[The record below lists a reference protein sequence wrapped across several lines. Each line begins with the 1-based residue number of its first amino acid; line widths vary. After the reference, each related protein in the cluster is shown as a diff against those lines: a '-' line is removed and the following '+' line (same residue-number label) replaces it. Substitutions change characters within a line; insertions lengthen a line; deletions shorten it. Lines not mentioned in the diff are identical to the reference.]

1 MPVGFQLRG
10 YLILRR
16 VLQPVMRRVLAGRIR
31 KGKEKAARAGERL
44 GVATQARPAGRVVW
58 MHAVGLGEVL
68 ALRPLI
74 VGMQQEAPDL
84 NFVITS
90 TARSSADVLGQNLP
104 ANTVHQFLPLD
115 GPKFIAKF
123 LDHWKPCLSIWSE
136 QDIWPGAIY
145 DCAAR
150 DIPMAY
156 VNGRMDNKSTAKRA
170 RLAGLYKRVFGM
182 FDLIAAQDDQTAKN
196 FSSLGG
202 RDVRVM
208 GSLKPAAEPLWVDA
222 SVLGTLQAALDGR
235 KIWVAASTH
244 SDDEAVLIDAQREL
258 VKRDPSWLLILA
270 PRAPAR
276 GDEIVGALDQAGLTF
291 TRRSKGGQPD
301 PSHFVW
307 IVDSFG
313 ELGLWYRLAAAA
325 FVGGSYGSLGGH
337 NPWEAIC
344 LNLLVCHGPNVA
356 NFAKDYEVLDY
367 SGASQPLPDD
377 ASSVPAL
384 VDFVVQSQTT
394 QANVGALVEDA
405 KAALKP
411 LVKDL
416 IVMIRAGA

>member
-1 MPVGFQLRG
+1 MNIGLQLRG

-16 VLQPVMRRVLAGRIR
+16 VLQPVMRRVLAGRIC
-31 KGKEKAARAGERL
+31 KAKENAARAGERL
-44 GVATQARPAGRVVW
+44 GIATQVRPTGRVVW

-74 VGMQQEAPDL
+74 VGMQQVAPDL

-115 GPKFIAKF
+115 GPTYMAKF
-123 LDHWKPCLSIWSE
+123 LDHWQPCLSIWSE
-136 QDIWPGAIY
+136 QDIWPGAIH

-150 DIPMAY
+150 DIPLAY

-170 RLAGLYKRVFGM
+170 RLAGLYKKVFGL
-182 FDLIAAQDDQTAKN
+182 FDLITVQDEQTAEN
-196 FSSLGG
+196 LSSLGG
-202 RDVRVM
+202 RDVRVT
-208 GSLKPAAEPLWVDA
+208 GSLKPAAEPLSVDVGMLA
-222 SVLGTLQAALDGR
+222 TLQVALEGR

-244 SDDEAVLIDAQREL
+244 CEDEAVLIDEQREL

-276 GDEIVGALDQAGLTF
+276 GDEIEGALVQAGLTC

-301 PSHFVW
+301 PSHSVW

>member
-1 MPVGFQLRG
+1 MNIGLQLRG

-31 KGKEKAARAGERL
+31 KAKENAARAGERL
-44 GVATQARPAGRVVW
+44 GIATQVRPTGRVVW

-74 VGMQQEAPDL
+74 VGMQQVAPDL

-115 GPKFIAKF
+115 GPTYMAKF
-123 LDHWKPCLSIWSE
+123 LDHWQPCLSIWSE
-136 QDIWPGAIY
+136 QDIWPGAIH

-150 DIPMAY
+150 DIPLAY
-156 VNGRMDNKSTAKRA
+156 VNGRMDKKSTAKRA
-170 RLAGLYKRVFGM
+170 RLARLYKKVFGL
-182 FDLIAAQDDQTAKN
+182 FDLITVQDEQTAVN

-202 RDVRVM
+202 RDVRVT
-208 GSLKPAAEPLWVDA
+208 GSLKPAAEPLSVDA
-222 SVLGTLQAALDGR
+222 GMLATLQVALEGR

-244 SDDEAVLIDAQREL
+244 YEDEAVLIDAQWEL

-276 GDEIVGALDQAGLTF
+276 GDEIEGALVQAGLTC

-301 PSHFVW
+301 PSHSVW

-394 QANVGALVEDA
+394 QANVGTLVEDA

-416 IVMIRAGA
+416 VAMIRAGA

>member
-1 MPVGFQLRG
+1 MNIGLQLRG

-16 VLQPVMRRVLAGRIR
+16 VLQPVMRRVLAGRIC
-31 KGKEKAARAGERL
+31 KAKENAARAGERL
-44 GVATQARPAGRVVW
+44 GIATQVRPTGRVVW

-74 VGMQQEAPDL
+74 VGMQQVAPDL

-115 GPKFIAKF
+115 GPTYMAKF
-123 LDHWKPCLSIWSE
+123 LDHWQPCLSIWSE
-136 QDIWPGAIY
+136 QDIWPGAIH

-150 DIPMAY
+150 DIPLAY

-170 RLAGLYKRVFGM
+170 RLAGLYKKVFGL
-182 FDLIAAQDDQTAKN
+182 FDLITVQDEQTAEN
-196 FSSLGG
+196 LSSLGG
-202 RDVRVM
+202 RDVRVT
-208 GSLKPAAEPLWVDA
+208 GSLKPAAEPLSVDVGMLA
-222 SVLGTLQAALDGR
+222 TLQVALEGR

-244 SDDEAVLIDAQREL
+244 CEDEAVLIDAQREL

-276 GDEIVGALDQAGLTF
+276 GDEIEGALVQAGLTC

-301 PSHFVW
+301 PSHSVW

-367 SGASQPLPDD
+367 SGASQPLHDD

>member
-1 MPVGFQLRG
+1 MNIGLQLRG

-16 VLQPVMRRVLAGRIR
+16 VLQPVMRRVLAGRIC
-31 KGKEKAARAGERL
+31 KAKENAARAGERL
-44 GVATQARPAGRVVW
+44 GIATQVRPTGRVVW

-74 VGMQQEAPDL
+74 VGMQQVAPDL

-115 GPKFIAKF
+115 GPTYMAKF
-123 LDHWKPCLSIWSE
+123 LDHWQPCLSIWSE
-136 QDIWPGAIY
+136 QDIWPGAIH

-150 DIPMAY
+150 DIPLAY

-170 RLAGLYKRVFGM
+170 RLAGLYKKVFGL
-182 FDLIAAQDDQTAKN
+182 FDLITVQDEQTAEN
-196 FSSLGG
+196 LSSLGG
-202 RDVRVM
+202 RDVRVT
-208 GSLKPAAEPLWVDA
+208 GSLKPAAEPLSVDVGMLA
-222 SVLGTLQAALDGR
+222 TLQVALEGR

-244 SDDEAVLIDAQREL
+244 CEDEAVLIDAQREL

-276 GDEIVGALDQAGLTF
+276 GDEIEGALVQAGLTC

-301 PSHFVW
+301 PSHSVW

-394 QANVGALVEDA
+394 QANVGTLVEDA

>member
-1 MPVGFQLRG
+1 MNTGLQLRG

-31 KGKEKAARAGERL
+31 KAKENAARAGERL
-44 GVATQARPAGRVVW
+44 GIATQVRPTGRVVW

-74 VGMQQEAPDL
+74 VGMQQVAPDL

-115 GPKFIAKF
+115 GPTYMAKF
-123 LDHWKPCLSIWSE
+123 LDHWQPCLSIWSE
-136 QDIWPGAIY
+136 QDIWPGAIH

-150 DIPMAY
+150 DIPLAY

-170 RLAGLYKRVFGM
+170 RLAGLYKKVFGL
-182 FDLIAAQDDQTAKN
+182 FDLITVQDEQTAEN
-196 FSSLGG
+196 LSSLGG
-202 RDVRVM
+202 RDVRVT
-208 GSLKPAAEPLWVDA
+208 GSLKPAAEPLSVDVGMLA
-222 SVLGTLQAALDGR
+222 TLQVALEGR

-244 SDDEAVLIDAQREL
+244 CEDEAVLIDAQREL

-276 GDEIVGALDQAGLTF
+276 GDEIEGALVQAGLTC

-301 PSHFVW
+301 PSHSVW

>member
-1 MPVGFQLRG
+1 MNIGLQLRG

-16 VLQPVMRRVLAGRIR
+16 VLQPVMRRVLAGRIC
-31 KGKEKAARAGERL
+31 KAKENAARAGERL
-44 GVATQARPAGRVVW
+44 GIATQVRPTGRVVW

-74 VGMQQEAPDL
+74 VGMQQVAPDL

-115 GPKFIAKF
+115 GPTYMAKF
-123 LDHWKPCLSIWSE
+123 LDHWQPCLSIWSE
-136 QDIWPGAIY
+136 QDIWPGAIH

-150 DIPMAY
+150 DIPLAY

-170 RLAGLYKRVFGM
+170 RLAGLYKKVFGL
-182 FDLIAAQDDQTAKN
+182 FDLITVQDEQTAEN
-196 FSSLGG
+196 LSSLGG
-202 RDVRVM
+202 RDVRVT
-208 GSLKPAAEPLWVDA
+208 GSLKPAAEPLSVDVGMLA
-222 SVLGTLQAALDGR
+222 TLQVALEGR

-244 SDDEAVLIDAQREL
+244 CEDEAVLIDAQREL

-276 GDEIVGALDQAGLTF
+276 GDEIEGALVQAGLTC

-301 PSHFVW
+301 PSHSVW

-377 ASSVPAL
+377 ASSVPVL

-405 KAALKP
+405 KEALKP

-416 IVMIRAGA
+416 IAMIVAGR

>member
-1 MPVGFQLRG
+1 MPIGFQLRG

-16 VLQPVMRRVLAGRIR
+16 VLQPVMRRVLTGRIR
-31 KGKEKAARAGERL
+31 KGKENAARAGERL

-74 VGMQQEAPDL
+74 VRMQQVAPDL

-104 ANTVHQFLPLD
+104 QNTVHQFLPLD
-115 GPKFIAKF
+115 GPKFMAKF
-123 LDHWKPCLSIWSE
+123 LDHWQPCLSIWSE

-196 FSSLGG
+196 LSSFGG

-222 SVLGTLQAALDGR
+222 SVLETLQAALDGR

-244 SDDEAVLIDAQREL
+244 RDDEAVLIDAQREL
-258 VKRDPSWLLILA
+258 VKRDPSWLLILV

-276 GDEIVGALDQAGLTF
+276 GDEIEGALDQAGLSC
-291 TRRSKGGQPD
+291 TRRSKGRQPD
-301 PSHFVW
+301 PSHSVW
-307 IVDSFG
+307 IADSFG
-313 ELGLWYRLAAAA
+313 ELGLWYRLATAA
-325 FVGGSYGSLGGH
+325 FVGGSYRGLGGH

-344 LNLLVCHGPNVA
+344 LNLPVCHGPSVA

-367 SGASQPLPDD
+367 SGASQPLPDE

-384 VDFVVQSQTT
+384 VDFVVQSQTK
-394 QANVGALVEDA
+394 QANVGTLVEDA
-405 KAALKP
+405 KEALKP

-416 IVMIRAGA
+416 IAMIVAGG

>member
-16 VLQPVMRRVLAGRIR
+16 VLQPVMRGVLAGRIR
-31 KGKEKAARAGERL
+31 KGKENAARAGERL

-90 TARSSADVLGQNLP
+90 TARSSADVLRQNLP
-104 ANTVHQFLPLD
+104 ANTVHQILPLD
-115 GPKFIAKF
+115 GPRFMAKF
-123 LDHWKPCLSIWSE
+123 LDHWQPCLSIWSE

-145 DCAAR
+145 DCAVR
-150 DIPMAY
+150 DIPVAY

-170 RLAGLYKRVFGM
+170 RLAGLYKRVFGL

-196 FSSLGG
+196 LSSLGG

-208 GSLKPAAEPLWVDA
+208 GSLKPAAEPLWVDE
-222 SVLGTLQAALDGR
+222 SVLGTLQAALEGR
-235 KIWVAASTH
+235 RIWVAASTH
-244 SDDEAVLIDAQREL
+244 SDDEAVLIGAQREL

-276 GDEIVGALDQAGLTF
+276 GDQIEGALDQAGLSC

-301 PSHFVW
+301 PSHSVW
-307 IVDSFG
+307 IADSFG

-325 FVGGSYGSLGGH
+325 FVGGSYGGLGGH

-344 LNLLVCHGPNVA
+344 LNLPVCHGANVA
-356 NFAKDYEVLDY
+356 NFAKEYEVLNY
-367 SGASQPLPDD
+367 SGVSQPLPDD
-377 ASSVPAL
+377 ASSVSAL

-394 QANVGALVEDA
+394 KASVGTLVEDA

>member
-1 MPVGFQLRG
+1 MNIGLQLRG

-31 KGKEKAARAGERL
+31 KGKENAARAKERL
-44 GVATQARPAGRVVW
+44 GIATQVRPTGRVVW

-74 VGMQQEAPDL
+74 VGMQQVAPDL

-104 ANTVHQFLPLD
+104 TNTVHQFLPLD
-115 GPKFIAKF
+115 GPTYMAKF
-123 LDHWKPCLSIWSE
+123 LDHWQPCLSIWSE
-136 QDIWPGAIY
+136 QDIWPGAIH

-150 DIPMAY
+150 DIPLAY

-170 RLAGLYKRVFGM
+170 RLAGLYKKVFGL
-182 FDLIAAQDDQTAKN
+182 FDLITVQDEQTAEN
-196 FSSLGG
+196 LSSLGG
-202 RDVRVM
+202 RDVRVT
-208 GSLKPAAEPLWVDA
+208 GSLKPAAEPLSVDVGMLA
-222 SVLGTLQAALDGR
+222 TLQVALEGR

-244 SDDEAVLIDAQREL
+244 CEDEAVLIDAQREL

-276 GDEIVGALDQAGLTF
+276 GDEIEGALVQAGLTC

-301 PSHFVW
+301 PSHSVW

>member
-1 MPVGFQLRG
+1 MNIGLQLRG

-16 VLQPVMRRVLAGRIR
+16 VLQPVMRRVLAGRIC
-31 KGKEKAARAGERL
+31 KAKDNAARAGERL
-44 GVATQARPAGRVVW
+44 GIATQVRPTGRVVW

-74 VGMQQEAPDL
+74 VGMQQVAP
-84 NFVITS
+84 
-90 TARSSADVLGQNLP
+90 DVLGQNLP

-115 GPKFIAKF
+115 GPTYMAKF
-123 LDHWKPCLSIWSE
+123 LDHWQPCLSIWSE
-136 QDIWPGAIY
+136 QDIWPGAIH

-150 DIPMAY
+150 DIPLAY

-170 RLAGLYKRVFGM
+170 RLAGLYKKVFGL
-182 FDLIAAQDDQTAKN
+182 FDLITVQDEQTAEN
-196 FSSLGG
+196 LSSLGG
-202 RDVRVM
+202 RDVRVT
-208 GSLKPAAEPLWVDA
+208 GSLKPAAEPLSVDVGMLA
-222 SVLGTLQAALDGR
+222 TLQVALEGR

-244 SDDEAVLIDAQREL
+244 CEDEAVLIDAQREL

-276 GDEIVGALDQAGLTF
+276 GDEIEGALVQAGLTC

-301 PSHFVW
+301 PSHSVW

>member
-1 MPVGFQLRG
+1 MNIGLQLRG

-31 KGKEKAARAGERL
+31 KAKENAARAGERL
-44 GVATQARPAGRVVW
+44 GIATQVRPTGRVVW

-74 VGMQQEAPDL
+74 VGMQQVAPDL

-115 GPKFIAKF
+115 GPTYMAKF
-123 LDHWKPCLSIWSE
+123 LDHWQPCLSIWSE
-136 QDIWPGAIY
+136 QDIWPGAIH

-150 DIPMAY
+150 DIPLAY

-170 RLAGLYKRVFGM
+170 RLAGLYKKVFGL
-182 FDLIAAQDDQTAKN
+182 FDLITVQDEQTAEN
-196 FSSLGG
+196 LSSLGG
-202 RDVRVM
+202 RDVRVT
-208 GSLKPAAEPLWVDA
+208 GSLKPAAEPLSVDVGMLA
-222 SVLGTLQAALDGR
+222 TLQVALEGR
-235 KIWVAASTH
+235 KVLVAASTH
-244 SDDEAVLIDAQREL
+244 REDEAVLINAQREL

-301 PSHFVW
+301 PSHSVW

>member
-1 MPVGFQLRG
+1 MNIGLQLRG

-16 VLQPVMRRVLAGRIR
+16 VLQPVMRRVLAGRIC
-31 KGKEKAARAGERL
+31 KAKENAARAGERL
-44 GVATQARPAGRVVW
+44 GIATQVRPTGRVVW

-74 VGMQQEAPDL
+74 VGMQQVAPDL

-115 GPKFIAKF
+115 GPTYMAKF
-123 LDHWKPCLSIWSE
+123 LDHWQPCLSIWSE
-136 QDIWPGAIY
+136 QDIWPGAIH

-150 DIPMAY
+150 DIPLAY

-170 RLAGLYKRVFGM
+170 RLAGLYRRVFGL
-182 FDLIAAQDDQTAKN
+182 FDLITVQDEQTAEN
-196 FSSLGG
+196 LSSLGG
-202 RDVRVM
+202 RDVRVT
-208 GSLKPAAEPLWVDA
+208 GSLKPAAEPLSVDVGMLA
-222 SVLGTLQAALDGR
+222 TLQVALEGR

-244 SDDEAVLIDAQREL
+244 CEDEAVLIDAQREL

-276 GDEIVGALDQAGLTF
+276 GDEIEGALVQAGLTC

-301 PSHFVW
+301 PSHSVW

-394 QANVGALVEDA
+394 QANVGTLVEDA

-416 IVMIRAGA
+416 IAMIKADA

>member
-1 MPVGFQLRG
+1 MNIGLQLRG

-16 VLQPVMRRVLAGRIR
+16 VLQPVMRRVLAGRIC
-31 KGKEKAARAGERL
+31 KAKENAARAGERL
-44 GVATQARPAGRVVW
+44 GIATQVRPTGRVVW

-74 VGMQQEAPDL
+74 VGMQQVAPDL

-115 GPKFIAKF
+115 GPTYMAKF
-123 LDHWKPCLSIWSE
+123 LDHWQPCLSIWSE
-136 QDIWPGAIY
+136 QDIWPGAIH

-150 DIPMAY
+150 DIPLAY

-170 RLAGLYKRVFGM
+170 RLAGLYKKVFGL
-182 FDLIAAQDDQTAKN
+182 FDLITVQDEQTAEN
-196 FSSLGG
+196 LSSLGG
-202 RDVRVM
+202 RDVRVT
-208 GSLKPAAEPLWVDA
+208 GSLKPAAEPLSVDVGMLA
-222 SVLGTLQAALDGR
+222 TLQVALEGR

-244 SDDEAVLIDAQREL
+244 CEDEAVLIDAQREL

-276 GDEIVGALDQAGLTF
+276 GDEIEGALVQAGLTC

-301 PSHFVW
+301 PSHSVW

-313 ELGLWYRLAAAA
+313 ELGLWYRLATAA

>member
-1 MPVGFQLRG
+1 MNIGLQLRG

-16 VLQPVMRRVLAGRIR
+16 VLQPVMRRVLAGRIC
-31 KGKEKAARAGERL
+31 KAKENAARAGERL
-44 GVATQARPAGRVVW
+44 GIATQVRPTGRVVW

-74 VGMQQEAPDL
+74 VGMQQVAPDL

-115 GPKFIAKF
+115 GPTYMAKF
-123 LDHWKPCLSIWSE
+123 LDHWQPCLSIWSE
-136 QDIWPGAIY
+136 QDIWPGAIH

-150 DIPMAY
+150 DIPLAY

-170 RLAGLYKRVFGM
+170 RLAGLYKKVFGL
-182 FDLIAAQDDQTAKN
+182 FDLITVQDEQTAEN
-196 FSSLGG
+196 LSSLGG
-202 RDVRVM
+202 RDVRVT
-208 GSLKPAAEPLWVDA
+208 GSLKPAAEPLSVDVGMLA
-222 SVLGTLQAALDGR
+222 TLQVALEGR

-244 SDDEAVLIDAQREL
+244 CEDEAVLIDAQREL

-276 GDEIVGALDQAGLTF
+276 GDEIEGALVQAGLTC

-301 PSHFVW
+301 PSHSVW

-377 ASSVPAL
+377 ASSVPVL

>member
-1 MPVGFQLRG
+1 MNTGLQLRG

-16 VLQPVMRRVLAGRIR
+16 VLQPVMRRVLAGRIC
-31 KGKEKAARAGERL
+31 KAKENAARAGERL
-44 GVATQARPAGRVVW
+44 GIATQVRPTGRVVW

-74 VGMQQEAPDL
+74 VGMQQVAPDL

-115 GPKFIAKF
+115 GPTYMAKF
-123 LDHWKPCLSIWSE
+123 LDHWQPCLSIWSE
-136 QDIWPGAIY
+136 QDIWPGAIH

-150 DIPMAY
+150 DIPLAY

-170 RLAGLYKRVFGM
+170 RLAGLYKKVFGL
-182 FDLIAAQDDQTAKN
+182 FDLITVQDEQTAEN
-196 FSSLGG
+196 LSSLGG
-202 RDVRVM
+202 RDVRVT
-208 GSLKPAAEPLWVDA
+208 GSLKPAAEPLSVDVGMLA
-222 SVLGTLQAALDGR
+222 TLQVALEGR
-235 KIWVAASTH
+235 KVLVAASTH
-244 SDDEAVLIDAQREL
+244 CEDEAVLIDAQREL

-276 GDEIVGALDQAGLTF
+276 GDEIEGALVQAGLTC

-301 PSHFVW
+301 PSHSVW

>member
-1 MPVGFQLRG
+1 MNIGLQLRG

-16 VLQPVMRRVLAGRIR
+16 VLQPVMRRVLAGRIC
-31 KGKEKAARAGERL
+31 KAKENAARAGERL
-44 GVATQARPAGRVVW
+44 GIATQVRPTGRVVW

-74 VGMQQEAPDL
+74 VGMQQVAPDL

-115 GPKFIAKF
+115 GPTYMAKF
-123 LDHWKPCLSIWSE
+123 LDHWQPCLSIWSE
-136 QDIWPGAIY
+136 QDIWPGAIH

-150 DIPMAY
+150 DIPLAY

-170 RLAGLYKRVFGM
+170 RLAGLYKKVFGL
-182 FDLIAAQDDQTAKN
+182 FDLITVQDEQTAEN
-196 FSSLGG
+196 LSSLGG
-202 RDVRVM
+202 RDVRVT
-208 GSLKPAAEPLWVDA
+208 GSLKPAAEPLSVDVGMLA
-222 SVLGTLQAALDGR
+222 TLQVALEGR

-244 SDDEAVLIDAQREL
+244 YEDEAVLIDAQWEL

-276 GDEIVGALDQAGLTF
+276 GDEIEGALVQAGLTC

-301 PSHFVW
+301 PSHSVW

>member
-1 MPVGFQLRG
+1 
-10 YLILRR
+10 
-16 VLQPVMRRVLAGRIR
+16 
-31 KGKEKAARAGERL
+31 
-44 GVATQARPAGRVVW
+44 

-74 VGMQQEAPDL
+74 VGMQQVAPDL

-115 GPKFIAKF
+115 GPTYMAKF
-123 LDHWKPCLSIWSE
+123 LDHWQPCLSIWSE
-136 QDIWPGAIY
+136 QDIWPGAIH

-150 DIPMAY
+150 DIPLAY

-170 RLAGLYKRVFGM
+170 RLAGLYKKVFGL
-182 FDLIAAQDDQTAKN
+182 FDLITVQDEQTAEN
-196 FSSLGG
+196 LSSLGG
-202 RDVRVM
+202 RDVRVT
-208 GSLKPAAEPLWVDA
+208 GSLKPAAEPLSVDVGMLA
-222 SVLGTLQAALDGR
+222 TLQVALEGR

-244 SDDEAVLIDAQREL
+244 CEDEAVLIDAQREL

-276 GDEIVGALDQAGLTF
+276 GDEIEGALVQAGLTC

-301 PSHFVW
+301 PSHSVW

>member
-1 MPVGFQLRG
+1 MNIGLQLRG

-16 VLQPVMRRVLAGRIR
+16 VLQPVMRRVLAGRIC
-31 KGKEKAARAGERL
+31 KAKENAARAGERL
-44 GVATQARPAGRVVW
+44 GIATQVRPTGRVVW

-74 VGMQQEAPDL
+74 VGMQQVAPDL

-104 ANTVHQFLPLD
+104 TNTVHQFLPLD
-115 GPKFIAKF
+115 GPTYMAKF
-123 LDHWKPCLSIWSE
+123 LDHWQPCLSIWSE
-136 QDIWPGAIY
+136 QDIWPGAIH

-150 DIPMAY
+150 DIPLAY

-170 RLAGLYKRVFGM
+170 RLAGLYKKVFGL
-182 FDLIAAQDDQTAKN
+182 FDLITVQDEQTAEN
-196 FSSLGG
+196 LSSLGG
-202 RDVRVM
+202 RDVRVT
-208 GSLKPAAEPLWVDA
+208 GSLKPAAEPLSVDVGMLA
-222 SVLGTLQAALDGR
+222 TLQVALEGR

-244 SDDEAVLIDAQREL
+244 CEDEAVLIDAQREL

-276 GDEIVGALDQAGLTF
+276 GDEIEGALVQAGLTC

-301 PSHFVW
+301 PSHSVW

>member
-1 MPVGFQLRG
+1 MNIGLQLRG

-31 KGKEKAARAGERL
+31 RAKENAARAGERL
-44 GVATQARPAGRVVW
+44 GIATQVRPTGRVVW

-74 VGMQQEAPDL
+74 VGMQQVAPDL

-115 GPKFIAKF
+115 GPTYMAKF
-123 LDHWKPCLSIWSE
+123 LDHWQPCLSIWSE
-136 QDIWPGAIY
+136 QDIWPGAIH

-150 DIPMAY
+150 DIPLAY

-170 RLAGLYKRVFGM
+170 RLAGLYKKVFGL
-182 FDLIAAQDDQTAKN
+182 FDLITVQDEQTAEN
-196 FSSLGG
+196 LSSLGG
-202 RDVRVM
+202 RDVRVT
-208 GSLKPAAEPLWVDA
+208 GSLKPAAEPLSVDVGMLA
-222 SVLGTLQAALDGR
+222 TLQVALEGR

-244 SDDEAVLIDAQREL
+244 CEDEAVLIDAQREL

-276 GDEIVGALDQAGLTF
+276 GDEIEGALVQAGLTC

-301 PSHFVW
+301 PSHSVW

>member
-1 MPVGFQLRG
+1 MNIGLQLRG

-31 KGKEKAARAGERL
+31 KGKENAARAKERL
-44 GVATQARPAGRVVW
+44 GIATQVRPTGRVVW

-74 VGMQQEAPDL
+74 VGMQQVAPDL

-104 ANTVHQFLPLD
+104 TNTVHQFLPLD
-115 GPKFIAKF
+115 GPTYMAKF
-123 LDHWKPCLSIWSE
+123 LDHWQPCLSIWSE
-136 QDIWPGAIY
+136 QDIWPGAIH

-150 DIPMAY
+150 DIPLAY
-156 VNGRMDNKSTAKRA
+156 VNGRMDKKSTAKRA
-170 RLAGLYKRVFGM
+170 RLARLYKKVFGL
-182 FDLIAAQDDQTAKN
+182 FDLITVQDEQTAVN

-202 RDVRVM
+202 RDVRVT
-208 GSLKPAAEPLWVDA
+208 GSLKPAAEPLSVDA
-222 SVLGTLQAALDGR
+222 GMLATLQVALEGR

-244 SDDEAVLIDAQREL
+244 YEDEAVLIDAQWEL

-276 GDEIVGALDQAGLTF
+276 GDEIEDALIQVGLTC

-301 PSHFVW
+301 SSHSVW

-313 ELGLWYRLAAAA
+313 ELGLWYRLATAA

-356 NFAKDYEVLDY
+356 NFAKDYEVLDDL
-367 SGASQPLPDD
+367 GASQPLPDD

-394 QANVGALVEDA
+394 QANVGTLVEDA

-416 IVMIRAGA
+416 IAMIRAGA

>member
-1 MPVGFQLRG
+1 MNIGLQLRG

-16 VLQPVMRRVLAGRIR
+16 VLQPVMRRVLAGRIC
-31 KGKEKAARAGERL
+31 KAKENAARAGERL
-44 GVATQARPAGRVVW
+44 GIATQVRPTGRVVW

-74 VGMQQEAPDL
+74 VGMQQVAPDL

-115 GPKFIAKF
+115 GPTYMAKF
-123 LDHWKPCLSIWSE
+123 LDHWQPCLSIWSE
-136 QDIWPGAIY
+136 QDIWPGAIH

-150 DIPMAY
+150 DIPLAY

-170 RLAGLYKRVFGM
+170 RLAGLYKKVFGL
-182 FDLIAAQDDQTAKN
+182 FDLITVQDEQTAEN
-196 FSSLGG
+196 LSSLGG
-202 RDVRVM
+202 RDVRVT
-208 GSLKPAAEPLWVDA
+208 GSLKPAAEPLSVDVGMLA
-222 SVLGTLQAALDGR
+222 TLQVALEGR

-244 SDDEAVLIDAQREL
+244 CEDEAVLIDAQREL

-276 GDEIVGALDQAGLTF
+276 GDEIEGALVQAGLTC

-301 PSHFVW
+301 PSHSVW

-356 NFAKDYEVLDY
+356 NFAKDYEALDY

>member
-1 MPVGFQLRG
+1 MNIGLQLRG

-31 KGKEKAARAGERL
+31 KGKENAARAKERL
-44 GVATQARPAGRVVW
+44 GIATQVRPTGRVVW

-74 VGMQQEAPDL
+74 VGMQQVAPDL

-115 GPKFIAKF
+115 GPTYMAKF
-123 LDHWKPCLSIWSE
+123 LDHWQPCLSIWSE
-136 QDIWPGAIY
+136 QDIWPGAIH

-150 DIPMAY
+150 DIPLAY

-170 RLAGLYKRVFGM
+170 RLAGLYKKVFGL
-182 FDLIAAQDDQTAKN
+182 FDLITVQDEQTAEN
-196 FSSLGG
+196 LSSLGG
-202 RDVRVM
+202 RDVRVT
-208 GSLKPAAEPLWVDA
+208 GSLKPAAEPLSVDVGMLA
-222 SVLGTLQAALDGR
+222 TLQVALEGR

-244 SDDEAVLIDAQREL
+244 CEDEAVLIDAQREL

-276 GDEIVGALDQAGLTF
+276 GDEIEGALVQAGLTC

-301 PSHFVW
+301 PSHSVW

>member
-1 MPVGFQLRG
+1 MNIGLQLRG

-31 KGKEKAARAGERL
+31 KAKENAARAGERL
-44 GVATQARPAGRVVW
+44 GIATQVRPTGRVVW

-74 VGMQQEAPDL
+74 VGMQQVAPDL

-115 GPKFIAKF
+115 GPTYMAKF
-123 LDHWKPCLSIWSE
+123 LDHWQPCLSIWSE
-136 QDIWPGAIY
+136 QDIWPGAIH

-150 DIPMAY
+150 DIPLAY

-170 RLAGLYKRVFGM
+170 RLAGLYKKVFGL
-182 FDLIAAQDDQTAKN
+182 FDLITVQDEQTAEN
-196 FSSLGG
+196 LSSLGG
-202 RDVRVM
+202 RDVRVT
-208 GSLKPAAEPLWVDA
+208 GSLKPAAEPLSVDVGMLA
-222 SVLGTLQAALDGR
+222 TLQVALEGR

-244 SDDEAVLIDAQREL
+244 CEDEAVLIDAQREL

-276 GDEIVGALDQAGLTF
+276 GDEIEGALVQAGLTC

-301 PSHFVW
+301 PSHSVW

-367 SGASQPLPDD
+367 SGASQPLHDD

>member
-1 MPVGFQLRG
+1 MNIGLQLRG
-10 YLILRR
+10 YLIMRR
-16 VLQPVMRRVLAGRIR
+16 VFQPVMRRVLAGRIC
-31 KGKEKAARAGERL
+31 KAKENAARAGERL
-44 GVATQARPAGRVVW
+44 GIATQVRPTGRVVW

-74 VGMQQEAPDL
+74 VGMQQVAPDL

-115 GPKFIAKF
+115 GPTYMAKF
-123 LDHWKPCLSIWSE
+123 LDHWQPCLSIWSE
-136 QDIWPGAIY
+136 QDIWPGAIH

-150 DIPMAY
+150 DIPLAY

-170 RLAGLYKRVFGM
+170 RLAGLYKKVFGL
-182 FDLIAAQDDQTAKN
+182 FDLITVQDEQTAEN
-196 FSSLGG
+196 LSSLGG
-202 RDVRVM
+202 RDVRVT
-208 GSLKPAAEPLWVDA
+208 GSLKPAAEPLSVDVGMLA
-222 SVLGTLQAALDGR
+222 TLQVALEGR

-244 SDDEAVLIDAQREL
+244 CEDEAVLIDAQREL

-276 GDEIVGALDQAGLTF
+276 GDEIEGALVQAGLTC

-301 PSHFVW
+301 PSHSVW

>member
-1 MPVGFQLRG
+1 MNIGLQLRG

-16 VLQPVMRRVLAGRIR
+16 VLQPVMRRVLAGRIC
-31 KGKEKAARAGERL
+31 KAKENAARAGERL
-44 GVATQARPAGRVVW
+44 GIATQVRPTGRMVW

-74 VGMQQEAPDL
+74 VGMQQVAPDL

-115 GPKFIAKF
+115 GPTYMAKF
-123 LDHWKPCLSIWSE
+123 LDHWQPCLSIWSE
-136 QDIWPGAIY
+136 QDIWPGAIH

-150 DIPMAY
+150 DIPLAY

-170 RLAGLYKRVFGM
+170 RLAGLYKKVFGL
-182 FDLIAAQDDQTAKN
+182 FDLITVQDEQTAEN
-196 FSSLGG
+196 LSSLGG
-202 RDVRVM
+202 RDVRVT
-208 GSLKPAAEPLWVDA
+208 GSLKPAAEPLSVDVGMLA
-222 SVLGTLQAALDGR
+222 TLQVALEGR

-244 SDDEAVLIDAQREL
+244 CEDEAVLIDAQREL

-276 GDEIVGALDQAGLTF
+276 GDEIEGALVQAGLTC

-301 PSHFVW
+301 PSHSVW

-394 QANVGALVEDA
+394 QANVGTLVEDA

-416 IVMIRAGA
+416 IAMIRAGA

>member
-1 MPVGFQLRG
+1 MNIGLQLRG

-16 VLQPVMRRVLAGRIR
+16 VLQPVMRRVLARRIC
-31 KGKEKAARAGERL
+31 KAKENAARAGERL
-44 GVATQARPAGRVVW
+44 GIATQVRPTGRVVW

-74 VGMQQEAPDL
+74 VGMQQVAPDL

-115 GPKFIAKF
+115 GPTYMAKF
-123 LDHWKPCLSIWSE
+123 LDYWQPCLSIWSE
-136 QDIWPGAIY
+136 QDIWPGAIH

-150 DIPMAY
+150 DIPLAY

-170 RLAGLYKRVFGM
+170 RLAGLYKKVFGL
-182 FDLIAAQDDQTAKN
+182 FDLITVQDEQTAEN
-196 FSSLGG
+196 LSSLGG
-202 RDVRVM
+202 RDVRVT
-208 GSLKPAAEPLWVDA
+208 GSLKPAAEPLSVDVGMLA
-222 SVLGTLQAALDGR
+222 TLQVALEGR

-244 SDDEAVLIDAQREL
+244 YEDEAVLIDAQREL

-276 GDEIVGALDQAGLTF
+276 GDEIEGALVQAGLTC

-301 PSHFVW
+301 PSHSVW

>member
-1 MPVGFQLRG
+1 MNIGLQLRG

-16 VLQPVMRRVLAGRIR
+16 VLQPVMRRVLAGRIC
-31 KGKEKAARAGERL
+31 KAKENAARAGERL
-44 GVATQARPAGRVVW
+44 GIATQVRPTGRVVW

-74 VGMQQEAPDL
+74 VGMQQVAPDL

-115 GPKFIAKF
+115 GPTYMAKF
-123 LDHWKPCLSIWSE
+123 LDHWQPCLSIWSE
-136 QDIWPGAIY
+136 QDIWPGAIH

-150 DIPMAY
+150 DIPLAY

-170 RLAGLYKRVFGM
+170 RLAGLYKKVFGL
-182 FDLIAAQDDQTAKN
+182 FDLITVQDEQTAEN
-196 FSSLGG
+196 LSSLGG
-202 RDVRVM
+202 RDVRVT
-208 GSLKPAAEPLWVDA
+208 GSLKPAAEPLSVDVGMLA
-222 SVLGTLQAALDGR
+222 TLQVALEGR

-244 SDDEAVLIDAQREL
+244 CEDEAVLIDAQREL

-276 GDEIVGALDQAGLTF
+276 GDEIEGALVQAGLTC

-301 PSHFVW
+301 PSHSVW

-344 LNLLVCHGPNVA
+344 LNLPVCHGPDVA
-356 NFAKDYEVLDY
+356 NFAKDYEVLDC

-377 ASSVPAL
+377 ASSESAL

-394 QANVGALVEDA
+394 KASVGTLVEDA

>member
-1 MPVGFQLRG
+1 MNIGLQLRG

-16 VLQPVMRRVLAGRIR
+16 VLQPVMRRVLARRIC
-31 KGKEKAARAGERL
+31 KAKENAARAGERL
-44 GVATQARPAGRVVW
+44 GIATQVRPTGRVVW

-74 VGMQQEAPDL
+74 VGMQQVAPDL

-115 GPKFIAKF
+115 GPTYMAKF
-123 LDHWKPCLSIWSE
+123 LDHWQPCLSIWSE
-136 QDIWPGAIY
+136 QDIWPGAIH

-150 DIPMAY
+150 DIPLAY

-170 RLAGLYKRVFGM
+170 RLAGLYKKVFGL
-182 FDLIAAQDDQTAKN
+182 FDLITVQDEQTAEN
-196 FSSLGG
+196 LSSLGG
-202 RDVRVM
+202 RDVRVT
-208 GSLKPAAEPLWVDA
+208 GSLKPAAEPLSVDVGMLA
-222 SVLGTLQAALDGR
+222 TLQVALEGR

-244 SDDEAVLIDAQREL
+244 CEDEAVLIDAQREL

-276 GDEIVGALDQAGLTF
+276 GDEIEGALVQAGLTC

-301 PSHFVW
+301 PSHSVW

>member
-1 MPVGFQLRG
+1 
-10 YLILRR
+10 
-16 VLQPVMRRVLAGRIR
+16 
-31 KGKEKAARAGERL
+31 
-44 GVATQARPAGRVVW
+44 

-90 TARSSADVLGQNLP
+90 TARSSADVLRQNLP

-115 GPKFIAKF
+115 GPRFMAKF
-123 LDHWKPCLSIWSE
+123 LDHWQPCLSIWSE

-145 DCAAR
+145 DCAVR
-150 DIPMAY
+150 DIPVAY
-156 VNGRMDNKSTAKRA
+156 VNGRMDNKSIAKRA
-170 RLAGLYKRVFGM
+170 RLAGLYKRVFSL

-196 FSSLGG
+196 LSSLGG

-222 SVLGTLQAALDGR
+222 SVLGTLQAALEGR
-235 KIWVAASTH
+235 RIWVAASTH
-244 SDDEAVLIDAQREL
+244 SDDEAVLIGAQREL

-276 GDEIVGALDQAGLTF
+276 GDQIEGALDQAGLSC

-301 PSHFVW
+301 PSHSVW
-307 IVDSFG
+307 IADSFG

-325 FVGGSYGSLGGH
+325 FVGGSYGGLGGH

-344 LNLLVCHGPNVA
+344 LNLPVCHGPNVA
-356 NFAKDYEVLDY
+356 NFAKDYEVLDC
-367 SGASQPLPDD
+367 SGTSQPLPND

-394 QANVGALVEDA
+394 KASVGTLVEDA

-416 IVMIRAGA
+416 IAMIRAGA

>member
-16 VLQPVMRRVLAGRIR
+16 MLQPVMWWVLVWRIR
-31 KGKEKAARAGERL
+31 KGKENASRAGERL
-44 GVATQARPAGRVVW
+44 GFATQERPAGRVVW

-104 ANTVHQFLPLD
+104 ANTIHQFLPLD
-115 GPKFIAKF
+115 GPRFMVKF
-123 LDHWKPCLSIWSE
+123 LDHWQPCLSIWSE

-156 VNGRMDNKSTAKRA
+156 VNARMDNKSTAKRA
-170 RLAGLYKRVFGM
+170 RLVGLYKRVFGL
-182 FDLIAAQDDQTAKN
+182 FDLIAAQDDQTSKN
-196 FSSLGG
+196 LSSLGG

-222 SVLGTLQAALDGR
+222 SVLGSLQAALEGR

-244 SDDEAVLIDAQREL
+244 SDDETVLIGAQREL
-258 VKRDPSWLLILA
+258 VTRDPSWLLILA
-270 PRAPAR
+270 PRAPSR
-276 GDEIVGALDQAGLTF
+276 GDEIEGALDQAGLSC

-301 PSHFVW
+301 PSHSVW
-307 IVDSFG
+307 IADSFG

-325 FVGGSYGSLGGH
+325 FVGGSYGGLGGH

-344 LNLLVCHGPNVA
+344 LNLPVCHGPNVA

-367 SGASQPLPDD
+367 LGASQPLPDD
-377 ASSVPAL
+377 ALSVSAL
-384 VDFVVQSQTT
+384 VDFVVHLQTT
-394 QANVGALVEDA
+394 QASVGTLVEDA

-416 IVMIRAGA
+416 IAMIRASA

>member
-1 MPVGFQLRG
+1 MNIGLQLRG

-16 VLQPVMRRVLAGRIR
+16 VLQPGMRRVLAGRIC
-31 KGKEKAARAGERL
+31 KAKENAARAGERL
-44 GVATQARPAGRVVW
+44 GIATQVRPTGRVVW

-74 VGMQQEAPDL
+74 VGMQQVAPDL

-115 GPKFIAKF
+115 GPTYMAKF
-123 LDHWKPCLSIWSE
+123 LDHWQPCLSIWSE
-136 QDIWPGAIY
+136 QDIWPGAIH

-150 DIPMAY
+150 DIPLAY

-170 RLAGLYKRVFGM
+170 RLAGLYKKVFGL
-182 FDLIAAQDDQTAKN
+182 FDLITVQDEQTAEN
-196 FSSLGG
+196 LSSLGG
-202 RDVRVM
+202 RDVRVT
-208 GSLKPAAEPLWVDA
+208 GSLKPAAEPLSVDVGMLA
-222 SVLGTLQAALDGR
+222 TLQVALEGR

-244 SDDEAVLIDAQREL
+244 CEDEAVLIDAQREL

-276 GDEIVGALDQAGLTF
+276 GDEIEGALVQAGLTC

-301 PSHFVW
+301 PSHSVW

>member
-1 MPVGFQLRG
+1 MNTGLQLRG

-16 VLQPVMRRVLAGRIR
+16 VLQPVMRRVLAGRIC
-31 KGKEKAARAGERL
+31 KAKENAARAGERL
-44 GVATQARPAGRVVW
+44 GIATQVRPTGRMVW

-74 VGMQQEAPDL
+74 VGMQQVAPDL

-115 GPKFIAKF
+115 GPTYMAKF
-123 LDHWKPCLSIWSE
+123 LDYWQPCLSIWSE
-136 QDIWPGAIY
+136 QDIWPGAIH

-150 DIPMAY
+150 DIPLAY

-170 RLAGLYKRVFGM
+170 RLAGLYKKVFGL
-182 FDLIAAQDDQTAKN
+182 FDLITVQDEQTAEN
-196 FSSLGG
+196 LSSLGG
-202 RDVRVM
+202 RDVRVT
-208 GSLKPAAEPLWVDA
+208 GSLKPAAEPLSVDVGMLA
-222 SVLGTLQAALDGR
+222 TLQVALEGR

-244 SDDEAVLIDAQREL
+244 CEDEAVLIDAQREL

-276 GDEIVGALDQAGLTF
+276 GDEIEGALVQAGLTC

-301 PSHFVW
+301 PSHSVW

-394 QANVGALVEDA
+394 QATVGALVEDA

-411 LVKDL
+411 LVKDM

>member
-1 MPVGFQLRG
+1 MNIGLQLRG

-16 VLQPVMRRVLAGRIR
+16 VLQPVMRRVLAGRIC
-31 KGKEKAARAGERL
+31 KAKENAARAGERL
-44 GVATQARPAGRVVW
+44 GIATQVRPTGRVVW

-74 VGMQQEAPDL
+74 VGMQQVAPDL

-115 GPKFIAKF
+115 GPTYMAKF
-123 LDHWKPCLSIWSE
+123 LDHWQPCLSIWSE
-136 QDIWPGAIY
+136 QDIWPGAIH

-150 DIPMAY
+150 DIPLAY

-170 RLAGLYKRVFGM
+170 RLAGLYKKVFGL
-182 FDLIAAQDDQTAKN
+182 FDLITVQDEQTAEN
-196 FSSLGG
+196 LSSLGG
-202 RDVRVM
+202 RDVRVT
-208 GSLKPAAEPLWVDA
+208 GSLKPAAEPLSVDVGMLA
-222 SVLGTLQAALDGR
+222 TLQVALEGR

-244 SDDEAVLIDAQREL
+244 CEDEAVLIDAQREL

-276 GDEIVGALDQAGLTF
+276 GDEIEGALVQAGLTC

-301 PSHFVW
+301 PSHSVW

-394 QANVGALVEDA
+394 QANFGALVEDA

>member
-1 MPVGFQLRG
+1 MNIGLQLRG

-31 KGKEKAARAGERL
+31 KAKENAARAGERL
-44 GVATQARPAGRVVW
+44 GIATQVRPTGRVVW

-74 VGMQQEAPDL
+74 VGMQQVAPDL

-115 GPKFIAKF
+115 GPTYMAKF
-123 LDHWKPCLSIWSE
+123 LDHWQPCLSIWSE
-136 QDIWPGAIY
+136 QDIWPGAIH

-150 DIPMAY
+150 DIPLAY

-170 RLAGLYKRVFGM
+170 RLAGLYKKVFGL
-182 FDLIAAQDDQTAKN
+182 FDLITVQDEQTAEN
-196 FSSLGG
+196 LSSLGG
-202 RDVRVM
+202 RDVRVT
-208 GSLKPAAEPLWVDA
+208 GSLKPAAEPLSVDVGMLA
-222 SVLGTLQAALDGR
+222 TLQVALEGR

-244 SDDEAVLIDAQREL
+244 CEDEAVLIDAQREL

-276 GDEIVGALDQAGLTF
+276 GNEIEDALIQVGLTC

-301 PSHFVW
+301 PSHSVW

>member
-1 MPVGFQLRG
+1 MPIGFQLRG

-16 VLQPVMRRVLAGRIR
+16 VLQPVMRRVLTGRIR
-31 KGKEKAARAGERL
+31 KGKENAARAGERL

-74 VGMQQEAPDL
+74 VRMQQVAPDL

-104 ANTVHQFLPLD
+104 QNTVHQFLPLD
-115 GPKFIAKF
+115 GPKFMAKF
-123 LDHWKPCLSIWSE
+123 LDHWQPCLSIWSE

-150 DIPMAY
+150 DIPLAY
-156 VNGRMDNKSTAKRA
+156 VNGRMNDESASKRA
-170 RLAGLYKRVFGM
+170 RLAGLYTRVFGL
-182 FDLIAAQDDQTAKN
+182 FDLITVQDEQTAKN
-196 FSSLGG
+196 ISSLGG
-202 RDVRVM
+202 RDVRVT
-208 GSLKPAAEPLWVDA
+208 GSLKPAAEPLSVDA
-222 SVLGTLQAALDGR
+222 GMLATLQVALEGR
-235 KIWVAASTH
+235 KVLVAASTH
-244 SDDEAVLIDAQREL
+244 RKDEAVLINAQREL

-307 IVDSFG
+307 IADSFG
-313 ELGLWYRLAAAA
+313 
-325 FVGGSYGSLGGH
+325 
-337 NPWEAIC
+337 
-344 LNLLVCHGPNVA
+344 
-356 NFAKDYEVLDY
+356 
-367 SGASQPLPDD
+367 
-377 ASSVPAL
+377 
-384 VDFVVQSQTT
+384 
-394 QANVGALVEDA
+394 
-405 KAALKP
+405 
-411 LVKDL
+411 
-416 IVMIRAGA
+416 

>member
-1 MPVGFQLRG
+1 MNIGLQLRG

-16 VLQPVMRRVLAGRIR
+16 VLQPVMRRVLAGRIC
-31 KGKEKAARAGERL
+31 KAKENAARAGERL
-44 GVATQARPAGRVVW
+44 GIATQVRPTGRVVW

-74 VGMQQEAPDL
+74 VGMQQVAPDL

-115 GPKFIAKF
+115 GPTYMAKF
-123 LDHWKPCLSIWSE
+123 LDHWQPCLSIWSE
-136 QDIWPGAIY
+136 QDIWPGAIH
-145 DCAAR
+145 DCATR
-150 DIPMAY
+150 DIPLAY

-170 RLAGLYKRVFGM
+170 RLAGLYKKVFGL
-182 FDLIAAQDDQTAKN
+182 FDLITVQDEQTAEN
-196 FSSLGG
+196 LSSLGG
-202 RDVRVM
+202 RDVRVT
-208 GSLKPAAEPLWVDA
+208 GSLKPAAEPLSVDVGMLA
-222 SVLGTLQAALDGR
+222 TLQVALEGR

-244 SDDEAVLIDAQREL
+244 CEDEAVLIDAQREL

-276 GDEIVGALDQAGLTF
+276 GDEIEGALVQAGLTC

-301 PSHFVW
+301 PSHSVW